1 RGRDA
6 EYEEYE
12 YIVPPRFRKNDYQ
25 WEKAL
30 DQTEWKDTP
39 LAGIDFL
46 HVLNNI
52 KPQNK

>member
-30 DQTEWKDTP
+30 DQAEWKDTP

-46 HVLNNI
+46 HVLSKI
-52 KPQNK
+52 SK